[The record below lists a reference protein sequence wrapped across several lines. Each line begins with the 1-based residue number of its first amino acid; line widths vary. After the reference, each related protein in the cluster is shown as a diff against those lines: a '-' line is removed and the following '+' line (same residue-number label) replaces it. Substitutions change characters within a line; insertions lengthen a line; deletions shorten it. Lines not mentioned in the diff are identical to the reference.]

1 MSRYPRGRRLMLVTD
16 REMTRTRGLAET
28 VRAAVAGGADIVQLR
43 DKDADDAALTG
54 MAVALRD
61 LLAPPGVPL
70 IVNDRPAI
78 AARSGAAGVH
88 IGQDDGDAT
97 AARAIVGDE
106 AILGWSVTD
115 LAQLRNVPREADY
128 IGLGPVFATATK
140 SDAAAPLGL
149 AGLRAARSM
158 TSLPIVAIGGID
170 ATNAASV
177 IDAGADAIAVV
188 SAICAARD
196 PEAAAR
202 DLVHVMRA
210 AAR

>member
-16 REMTRTRGLAET
+16 PEMTRTRGLAET
-28 VRAAVAGGADIVQLR
+28 VRAAVAGGTDIVQLR
-43 DKDADDAALTG
+43 DKNADDAALTEI
-54 MAVALRD
+54 AIALRN
-61 LLAPPGVPL
+61 LLAPRGVPL
-70 IVNDRPAI
+70 IINDRPKVAM
-78 AARSGAAGVH
+78 RSGAAGVH
-88 IGQDDGDAT
+88 IGQDDGDAA

-115 LAQLRNVPREADY
+115 LAELRDVPRQADY

-158 TSLPIVAIGGID
+158 TALPIFAIGGID
-170 ATNAASV
+170 STKAASV
-177 IDAGADAIAVV
+177 IEAGADAIAIV
-188 SAICAARD
+188 SAICAARN

-202 DLVHVMRA
+202 DLVDVIGA
-210 AAR
+210 VAR